1 MKEFLKKNFALL
13 LAFILPALLII
24 IVAITTYLPSAFIK
38 TSYNF
43 LYSVCTDG
51 TGYYYPYNCDVYL
64 KQRYSVV
71 DGKILVKNVDLT
83 QDLDKN
89 GVADFK
95 EKYSDRVFYHD
106 TLKNESREIELKE
119 AEALQLSGL
128 LTSPDGIT
136 VSSHYNRGGGEL
148 FPFSGGYSSYGY
160 YLTKGKSRTKINLIN
175 NGDQYY
181 YQNNFQF
188 IGWVLP
194 GRN

>member
-13 LAFILPALLII
+13 LAFILPVLLII

-43 LYSVCTDG
+43 VYSVCTDG
-51 TGYYYPYNCDVYL
+51 TRYYPYNCDAYL
-64 KQRYSVV
+64 KQRYSVT
-71 DGKILVKNVDLT
+71 DGKIIVNNVDLT

-95 EKYSDRVFYHD
+95 EKYSDRIFLHD
-106 TLKNESREIELKE
+106 TLKNESREIEVKE
-119 AEALQLSGL
+119 AQALQLSGL
-128 LTSPDGIT
+128 LTSPDAIT
-136 VSSHYNRGGGEL
+136 VSSRYDRGGGEL